1 MRIELR
7 GCVVDYSRLEL
18 LIIASVESA
27 HLYKRY
33 ERKKGRKA
41 CTIFFHINT
50 NIQCRFLRLSTFLEE
65 FNSYVYRIMM
75 QVFTV
80 SRESMPVS
88 KSRRRT
94 IDLKVS

>member
-18 LIIASVESA
+18 LIIASVEW
-27 HLYKRY
+27 YKRY

-50 NIQCRFLRLSTFLEE
+50 NILCRFLRLSTF
-65 FNSYVYRIMM
+65 
-75 QVFTV
+75 
-80 SRESMPVS
+80 
-88 KSRRRT
+88 
-94 IDLKVS
+94 